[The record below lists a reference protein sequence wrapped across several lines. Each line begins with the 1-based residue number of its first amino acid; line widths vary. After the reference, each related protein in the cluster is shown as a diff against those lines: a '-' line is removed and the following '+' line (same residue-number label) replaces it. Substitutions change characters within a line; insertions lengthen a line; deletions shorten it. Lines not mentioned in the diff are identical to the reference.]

1 MRQKWTFVVILSG
14 EMVLVNDVGLIGLYL
29 QLVSSNGS
37 KVLTRL
43 YKRLKDLTS
52 VVQMCC
58 IICSWC

>member
-1 MRQKWTFVVILSG
+1 MRQKWTFVVKLSG

-52 VVQMCC
+52 VVQTCC
-58 IICSWC
+58 IICS